1 MSGSKSA
8 GGRSAMGDGEAAKLA
23 MQQAIA
29 TLRSHNAWLQSS
41 SLVAEHRGEAR
52 RFGAGGDQ
60 GDQAN
65 YAARIDRRDNGRY
78 VSGKM
83 TRAGHQLDQV
93 MVEFA
98 EGPSIGCDEA
108 RNV

>member
-1 MSGSKSA
+1 
-8 GGRSAMGDGEAAKLA
+8 MGDGEGAKLA

-29 TLRSHNAWLQSS
+29 THGSHNAWLQSG
-41 SLVAEHRGEAR
+41 SLAAGHRGEAR

-60 GDQAN
+60 AN
-65 YAARIDRRDNGRY
+65 YPARIDRGDNGRY

-83 TRAGHQLDQV
+83 TRAGHKLDQV
-93 MVEFA
+93 LVEFA

-108 RNV
+108 PNV

>member
-1 MSGSKSA
+1 
-8 GGRSAMGDGEAAKLA
+8 MGDREGAKLA
-23 MQQAIA
+23 MQHAVA
-29 TLRSHNAWLQSS
+29 THGPHNAWLQSG
-41 SLVAEHRGEAR
+41 SLVAEHPGEAR

-60 GDQAN
+60 GDRAN
-65 YAARIDRRDNGRY
+65 CAARIHRGDNGRY

-83 TRAGHQLDQV
+83 TRARHKLDQV
-93 MVEFA
+93 LVELA